1 MIKMSKMHRRVVQAH
16 AAMLALAALPALAQT
31 DAATPAPAAQVTPA
45 QAAPAQAAPVAELQ
59 TVTVT
64 AQRRSENIR
73 DVPLAVSALRGE
85 KLDVLNSGG
94 QDIRLLAGKLPS
106 LNVESSNGRTF
117 PRFYIRGYGNT
128 DFNIFASQPVS
139 LIYDDVVQENPILK
153 GFPIFDVTNVEVLRG
168 PQGTLFGRN
177 TPAGVVKFESEKP
190 RLGKTEGYYNASIA
204 THKTINVEGAV
215 NVPLSDTVAMRVS
228 TLRQHRD
235 DYVKNYADLAQTQY
249 RGSLDGYNEHAE
261 RVQFLYQPDAGFN
274 ALVNIHQRSTT
285 GSARLFRANLI
296 RQGSNDIADG
306 LDLDRIVTNALNDQR
321 LSTRGANVRMTWNLG
336 DYRLHSVTGYETV
349 GEYFSRGDIDGG
361 IPAGPGRIPFQVE
374 TASNLDRL
382 EQYSQEFRIESQY
395 AAPLNWQ
402 AGVYWFDE
410 SATGGS
416 DGFNSATGA
425 RISSLASHQDN
436 EAWAVFGSATY
447 KVSPSFDLRA
457 GLRYTK
463 DEKDFATV
471 RAVNSPQVGDTS
483 VSTSKG
489 KISWDLSG
497 TYKLTPDVNVYG
509 RVATGFRAPSIA
521 AASASVPIT
530 VADAETITS
539 VEAGVKADL
548 FDRRGRVAFS
558 VYDYT
563 VKDQQ
568 LTAVGGAS
576 NANQLLNADKTK
588 GRGVELDVEAAV
600 SPSLRLTAST
610 SYNFTEIRDAGLV
623 VASCSAACTVRD
635 PLAATGRVYVDGNML
650 PQAPRWIV
658 NATARYSVP
667 VADGEFFVFTDW
679 SYRSKVNFFLYEA
692 AEFTGK
698 PLTEGGLRL
707 GYTWANGKYEAAVFG
722 RNILD
727 ERRITGAIDFN
738 NLTGFTN
745 EPRTWG
751 VQFKGNF

>member
-1 MIKMSKMHRRVVQAH
+1 MMKMSKMHKRVVQAH
-16 AAMLALAALPALAQT
+16 AMLALGAILPHAQ
-31 DAATPAPAAQVTPA
+31 AQQQTPAAG
-45 QAAPAQAAPVAELQ
+45 ELQ

-73 DVPLAVSALRGE
+73 DVPLAVTALRGE
-85 KLDVLNSGG
+85 KLDVLVSGG
-94 QDIRLLAGKLPS
+94 EDIRVLAGKLPS

-128 DFNIFASQPVS
+128 DFNTFASQPVS

-153 GFPIFDVTNVEVLRG
+153 GFPIFDLQNVEVLRG

-190 RLGKTEGYYNASIA
+190 NLKRVEGYYNASVA
-204 THKTINVEGAV
+204 THNTINVDGAV
-215 NVPLSDTVAMRVS
+215 NVPLSNEWALRFS

-235 DYVKNYADLAQTQY
+235 DYVENYADLAQTQR
-249 RGSLDGYNEHAE
+249 RGDLDGYNEHAE
-261 RVQFLYQPDAGFN
+261 RIQFLYKPSGPFSALFN
-274 ALVNIHQRSTT
+274 LHQRSTS

-296 RQGSNDIADG
+296 RPGTNDIAAG
-306 LDLDRIVTNALNDQR
+306 LDLDRIVTNAQNYQDLTTRGGSVR
-321 LSTRGANVRMTWNLG
+321 LSWDLG
-336 DYRLHSVTGYETV
+336 DHKLYSVTGYENISS
-349 GEYFSRGDIDGG
+349 YNSRGDIDGG
-361 IPAGPGRIPFQVE
+361 IPAGPGFIPFQVE
-374 TASNLDRL
+374 TGSHIVDLK
-382 EQYSQEFRIESQY
+382 QYSQEVRIESEY
-395 AAPLNWQ
+395 AAALNWQ

-410 SATGGS
+410 SGTGGS
-416 DGFNSATGA
+416 DNFNSTTGA
-425 RISSLASHQDN
+425 RTSRLFSRQDN
-436 EAWAVFGSATY
+436 TAWALFGSATY
-447 KVSPSFDLRA
+447 KVSDRFDLRG

-463 DEKDFATV
+463 DKKDFSTVVNENVAQTGAT
-471 RAVNSPQVGDTS
+471 AVG
-483 VSTSKG
+483 TSKA
-489 KISWDLSG
+489 KVSWDLSG
-497 TYKLTPDVNVYG
+497 TYKLSPTVNVYG

-521 AASASVPIT
+521 AASAAVPIT

-548 FDRRGRVAFS
+548 FERRGRVAFS

-568 LTAVGGAS
+568 LTVVGGNS
-576 NANQLLNADKTK
+576 NVNRLINADKTK
-588 GRGVELDVEAAV
+588 GRGVELDVEAAI
-600 SPSLRLTAST
+600 SPALRVTAGT
-610 SYNFTEIRDAGLV
+610 SYNFTEIRDASLSVNRCG
-623 VASCSAACTVRD
+623 SCTVTD
-635 PLAATGRVYVDGNML
+635 PINAANRVVIDGNML
-650 PQAPRWIV
+650 PQAPRWIA
-658 NATARYSVP
+658 NATARWSMP
-667 VADGEFFVFTDW
+667 VADGEVFVFTDW

-707 GYTWANGKYEAAVFG
+707 GYNWAGGKYEAAIFG

>member
-1 MIKMSKMHRRVVQAH
+1 MNKMSKMHKRVVRAH
-16 AAMLALAALPALAQT
+16 AMLALSAALPMGSALAQEAVQSANT
-31 DAATPAPAAQVTPA
+31 G
-45 QAAPAQAAPVAELQ
+45 ELQ

-73 DVPLAVSALRGE
+73 DVPVSVTALRGE
-85 KLDVLNSGG
+85 KLDVLVSGG
-94 QDIRLLAGKLPS
+94 EDIRLLAGKLPS

-128 DFNIFASQPVS
+128 DFNTFASQPVS

-153 GFPIFDVTNVEVLRG
+153 GFPIFDLQNVEVLRG

-190 RLGKTEGYYNASIA
+190 NLKRFEGYYNASVA
-204 THKTINVEGAV
+204 THNTINVDGAV
-215 NVPLSDTVAMRVS
+215 NVPLSNEWAMRFS

-235 DYVKNYADLAQTQY
+235 DYVENFADLAQTQK
-249 RGSLDGYNEHAE
+249 RGDLDGYNEHAE
-261 RVQFLYQPDAGFN
+261 RIQFLYKPSGPFSALFN
-274 ALVNIHQRSTT
+274 VHQRTT
-285 GSARLFRANLI
+285 SGSARLFRANLI
-296 RQGSNDIADG
+296 RRGTNEIADG
-306 LDLDRIVTNALNDQR
+306 LDLDRIVTNAQNYQDLTTRGGNVR
-321 LSTRGANVRMTWNLG
+321 LSWDLG
-336 DYRLHSVTGYETV
+336 DYKLYSVTGYENISD
-349 GEYFSRGDIDGG
+349 YNSRGDIDGG
-361 IPAGPGRIPFQVE
+361 IPAGPGFIPFQVE
-374 TASNLDRL
+374 TASHIVDLK
-382 EQYSQEFRIESQY
+382 QYSQEVRLESEY
-395 AAPLNWQ
+395 TGPLNWQ
-402 AGVYWFDE
+402 AGAYWFDE

-416 DGFNSATGA
+416 DNFSSVTGA
-425 RISSLASHQDN
+425 RTSRLFSRQDN
-436 EAWAVFGSATY
+436 TAWAVFGSATY
-447 KVSPSFDLRA
+447 KVSDVFDVR
-457 GLRYTK
+457 GGVRYTK
-463 DEKDFATV
+463 DKKDFATV
-471 RAVNSPQVGDTS
+471 VNENVLQTGNTAVG
-483 VSTSKG
+483 TSKA
-489 KISWDLSG
+489 KVSWDLSG
-497 TYKLTPDVNVYG
+497 TYKLTPAVNLYG

-548 FDRRGRVAFS
+548 FERRGRVAFS

-568 LTAVGGAS
+568 LTVVGGNS
-576 NANQLLNADKTK
+576 NVNRLINADKTK
-588 GRGVELDVEAAV
+588 GRGLELDVEAAI
-600 SPSLRLTAST
+600 SPSLRLTGST
-610 SYNFTEIRDAGLV
+610 SYNFTEIRDGSLSVNRCGSCTILDPINAANRV
-623 VASCSAACTVRD
+623 VI
-635 PLAATGRVYVDGNML
+635 DGNML

-658 NATARYSVP
+658 NATARWSMP
-667 VADGEFFVFTDW
+667 VADGEVFVFTDW
-679 SYRSKVNFFLYEA
+679 SYRSKINFFLYEA